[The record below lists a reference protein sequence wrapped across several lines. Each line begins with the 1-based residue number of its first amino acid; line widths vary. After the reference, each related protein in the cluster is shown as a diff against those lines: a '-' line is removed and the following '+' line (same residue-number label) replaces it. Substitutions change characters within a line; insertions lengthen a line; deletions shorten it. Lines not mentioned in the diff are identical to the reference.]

1 MAKPVLEYLS
11 QEKYDRLMQ
20 IVAHAEELKKTTPKE
35 RKPREPMTAQQK
47 IEAQAKRVKRA
58 EEKLAALLAAQEA
71 GTESA
76 ASE

>member
-20 IVAHAEELKKTTPKE
+20 LVAHAEELKKTAPKE

-47 IEAQAKRVKRA
+47 IDAQARRVKKA

-71 GTESA
+71 GQVNTAE
-76 ASE
+76 

>member
-1 MAKPVLEYLS
+1 MAKPTLEYLS

-20 IVAHAEELKKTTPKE
+20 LVAHAEELKKTAPKE

-47 IEAQAKRVKRA
+47 IDAQARRVKKA

-71 GTESA
+71 GQVNTAE
-76 ASE
+76 

>member
-20 IVAHAEELKKTTPKE
+20 IVAHAEELKKTAPKE

-71 GTESA
+71 GAEGT

>member
-1 MAKPVLEYLS
+1 MAKPTLEYLS

-20 IVAHAEELKKTTPKE
+20 LVAHAEELKKTAPKE

-47 IEAQAKRVKRA
+47 IDAQARRVKKA

-71 GTESA
+71 GQVDTAE
-76 ASE
+76 

>member
-20 IVAHAEELKKTTPKE
+20 LVAHAEELKKTAPKE

-47 IEAQAKRVKRA
+47 IDAQARRVKKA
-58 EEKLAALLAAQEA
+58 EEKLAALLAAQEVGQVNTA
-71 GTESA
+71 E
-76 ASE
+76 